1 MKMALAVPKTVFP
14 GLLSNLWYKC
24 SQIQEILYFPRDF
37 DTNLDELPCH
47 AEIKSGND
55 TLGAFASKITAILYR
70 EDELLYTIG

>member
-14 GLLSNLWYKC
+14 GLLINLWYKC

-47 AEIKSGND
+47 AEIKSGNR
-55 TLGAFASKITAILYR
+55 TR
-70 EDELLYTIG
+70 